1 MPCSTRRSSAR
12 NIANPTTNRMA
23 PTPPH
28 AELIVVLESIQT
40 LMSTT
45 DSTDGPRPP
54 TNDSGKSVSISKLL
68 PRFPG
73 FGYAYDH
80 IERLKQICRV
90 YEPIKEVTKVT
101 TFRLTLDDQAGVWF
115 RTLNEDIVTDFE
127 YVIKDFLTNF
137 ARRGSKWNLIDQLF
151 SLKQEASEMVKDYI
165 RRMKTR
171 CRM

>member
-1 MPCSTRRSSAR
+1 MT
-12 NIANPTTNRMA
+12 
-23 PTPPH
+23 PTPSH
-28 AELIVVLESIQT
+28 VEFTVALQSIQT
-40 LMSTT
+40 LVSMKEIKWATV
-45 DSTDGPRPP
+45 DGPGPP
-54 TNDSGKSVSISKLL
+54 TNVSGKRVSISKLL

-137 ARRGSKWNLIDQLF
+137 APRGSKWNPIDQLF
-151 SLKQEASEMVKDYI
+151 SLKQEVVKHNVQINAYALMVLAWNNKK
-165 RRMKTR
+165 RV
-171 CRM
+171 CN